1 MSSNQGIS
9 NSVMLYLLDERVYIY
24 NNPYGEYNAEKFVIY
39 IKYEGATW
47 WFQSEFSYTGGGVY
61 LSVCVNV

>member
-39 IKYEGATW
+39 IKYEGAT
-47 WFQSEFSYTGGGVY
+47 
-61 LSVCVNV
+61 